1 MESEAFKIAYEHANS
16 LLGQSRY
23 SEAEE
28 AFMALLDRSPNSAA
42 VCCKLGEL
50 HSNTNRLSTALL
62 YFNHAALLNPR
73 IPWPLIGRAEVYVAE
88 GNVDLAISEYRQVIA
103 DFPEMNHIN
112 HKIALLESSRVSKA
126 TSRHDHESYKALF
139 EEANNLVKRRQHE
152 KAEAIY
158 RELLTTY
165 PASAALLCK
174 LGSVIAWMERYDEAK
189 VCFDRAIELEPNN
202 PWSYVAMG
210 DLYGT
215 ISDWVPALD
224 YYERAESINPDQPRL
239 LHRLLR
245 ARKHVKRLMA
255 DSRDIAPSSS
265 QVLPDLPGNVV
276 TPRLSDLSHPI
287 NIVFFWKQNDSE
299 LYGRRQDMLVK
310 YLRASPEI
318 GAILHFDAAISLEKI
333 ESMSDIHAPVE
344 DRQIAAYCISRFLG
358 LRDLNGIYRRVF
370 IYGNPGDTLMG
381 RPLMTLEDY
390 PSFVQSCLQDVGI
403 TDNLL
408 AWVCPVTPYFP
419 EIQERLDFSFVVT
432 DVIDDQRQWQ
442 LPPSA
447 LRKITES
454 YLSTYRLSD
463 LVFANCRSVQEW
475 ASGFAQRVSLV
486 PNGCEI
492 HSDIKLWAKPDMLGL
507 MKGPIIGYAG
517 NMVDRIDFLLLEHLV
532 HEHQDYNFIF
542 IGRCSRSTEF
552 EILRSCTNVHFLG
565 VIPYEMTLR
574 YLAWVDV
581 AIVPHTICPMT
592 DNMNPLKLFI
602 YRSLGLP
609 VVSTRIANITDA
621 GAELYIADD
630 HNQFARH
637 VEDLVKR
644 RFKRARKFPSPK
656 QLSGISWNARVRVIL
671 EAIKLAW
678 MDKNQSSSESEKDD

>member
-1 MESEAFKIAYEHANS
+1 MESDAFKLAYEHANS
-16 LLGQSRY
+16 LLEQGRY
-23 SEAEE
+23 SEAED

-50 HSNTNRLSTALL
+50 HSSTNRLSTALL

-73 IPWPLIGRAEVYVAE
+73 IPWPLIGRAEVYAAE
-88 GNVDLAISEYRQVIA
+88 GKFDLAISEYRQVIT
-103 DFPEMNHIN
+103 DFPELKHIGN
-112 HKIALLESSRVSKA
+112 KIALIEARSASKPPSRP
-126 TSRHDHESYKALF
+126 DHEAYKALF
-139 EEANNLVKRRQHE
+139 EEANDLVKRKQYA

-158 RELLTTY
+158 RELLTAY
-165 PASAALLCK
+165 PASAPLLCK
-174 LGSVIAWMERYDEAK
+174 LGSVIAWLERYDEAK
-189 VCFDRAIELEPNN
+189 ACFDRAIELEPNN

-215 ISDWVPALD
+215 TSEWVLALD

-239 LHRLLR
+239 PHRLLR
-245 ARKHVKRLMA
+245 ARKHVKRLTA
-255 DSRDIAPSSS
+255 DSHHVVPSSS
-265 QVLPDLPGNVV
+265 HVRPVPGGHVV
-276 TPRLSDLSHPI
+276 TPQLTDLNQPI

-310 YLRASPEI
+310 YLRATPEI

-381 RPLMTLEDY
+381 RPLMTLDDY

-408 AWVCPVTPYFP
+408 AWVCPVAPYFP
-419 EIQERLDFSFVVT
+419 EIQERLGFSFVVT

-447 LRKITES
+447 LRAITES
-454 YLSTYRLSD
+454 YLSTYRWSD

-475 ASGFAQRVSLV
+475 ASGFVERVSLV

-492 HSDIKLWAKPDMLGL
+492 HADIKLWAKPDMLSL
-507 MKGPIIGYAG
+507 IRGPIIGYAG
-517 NMVDRIDFLLLEHLV
+517 NMVDRIDVPLLEHLV
-532 HEHQDYNFIF
+532 QQHREYNFIF

-552 EILRSCTNVHFLG
+552 ETLRGYTNVHFLG
-565 VIPYEMTLR
+565 VVPYEMTLR

-592 DNMNPLKLFI
+592 DSMNPLKLFI

-609 VVSTRIANITDA
+609 VVSTRIANIHDA

-637 VEDLVKR
+637 VEALVKR

-656 QLSGISWNARVRVIL
+656 QLSGISWNARVHAIL

-678 MDKNQSSSESEKDD
+678 IDKNQSSN